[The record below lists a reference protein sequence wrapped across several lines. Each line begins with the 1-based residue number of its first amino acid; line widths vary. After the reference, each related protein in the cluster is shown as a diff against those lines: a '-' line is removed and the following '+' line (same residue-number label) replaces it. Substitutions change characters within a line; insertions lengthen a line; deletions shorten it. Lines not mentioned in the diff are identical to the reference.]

1 MNSINTSGKSRIA
14 GRLFSPSPSSLRIPR
29 GFYPE
34 AQGCEERAT
43 LADWEDVGPTPTG
56 FRLRPWESRNP
67 LGIGKQVT
75 EPWKERRGL
84 THSQTSQPR
93 LSRFALALSLSVSL
107 ISLATAA
114 PADKNAAGAA
124 AKKKEKPVEVSFSQ
138 KRGCFERPF
147 ELRLTASVAGVEI
160 LYTTDGTT
168 PSATNGT
175 LFTGPIKIEQ
185 TTVLRA
191 AAIKKGAKEIRVK
204 THTYI
209 FPADVIRQSNDGLPP
224 AGWPYMWGPNKVDFG
239 MDPRVVEDPKYRD
252 GIIGDLKSLPSMSLV
267 MDLEDL
273 FGKERGI
280 YAEARLSGRENEKL
294 CSLELIQ
301 PDGSDG
307 FQIDC
312 GIRIRGGF
320 SRMPMNP
327 KHSFRFFFRKEY
339 GDGKLNHPVFGKDA
353 AKEFDGFDLRTAQNY
368 SWHMGGDPQ
377 AIFIRDQFNRD
388 TQLAMGHP
396 AARGNFYHLY
406 INGQYWGLY
415 NTCERA
421 EASFA
426 ESYLGGNK
434 DDYDV
439 IKNRGGFASGAG
451 QKTSPYATDGNIE
464 AWKRLYALAKSGLG
478 NSETYQKTLGNNPD
492 GTRNPKY
499 DVLLDPVNLI
509 DYMLVIFYGGNM
521 DSPASKF
528 MGNNMAN
535 NWYGIR
541 SRKGD
546 QGFRFFIWDAEHTLL
561 ELDEDRTGPFPAGD
575 QFEQSNPQWLW
586 QQCLESAEFR
596 MLVADRIQRH
606 FFNEGALTP
615 KSVLARLLVRKKEIE
630 RAVVCESAR
639 WGDIQGGFPFG
650 GPSRRGPD
658 GGDPEPL
665 TRDVEWKTAIDRIV
679 NGYFPKRTTVVLDQ
693 LWMQGL
699 WPDLAAPTLNQHG
712 GHVARGFALTLK
724 AGEGAIYFTLDG
736 SDPRSLGGKTSPKA
750 KTFETPIPISESCVV
765 KCRAFSNGEWSPLN
779 EARFSVA
786 AKP

>member
-1 MNSINTSGKSRIA
+1 LIVLAIA
-14 GRLFSPSPSSLRIPR
+14 FSSAI
-29 GFYPE
+29 
-34 AQGCEERAT
+34 
-43 LADWEDVGPTPTG
+43 
-56 FRLRPWESRNP
+56 
-67 LGIGKQVT
+67 
-75 EPWKERRGL
+75 
-84 THSQTSQPR
+84 
-93 LSRFALALSLSVSL
+93 FA
-107 ISLATAA
+107 AA
-114 PADKNAAGAA
+114 ADKSAAGAD
-124 AKKKEKPVEVSFSQ
+124 AKKKEKPAEVSFSQ
-138 KRGCFERPF
+138 KRGFFERPF
-147 ELRLTASVAGVEI
+147 ELRLKASAPDTEI
-160 LYTTDGTT
+160 RFTTDGTA
-168 PSATNGT
+168 PNATNGT
-175 LFTGPIKIEQ
+175 LFSGPIKIEQ

-191 AAIKKGAKEIRVK
+191 AAVKKGSKETRVK

-209 FPADVIRQSNDGLPP
+209 FPADVIRQSSDGLPP
-224 AGWPYMWGPNKVDFG
+224 AGWLYMWGPNKVDYG

-252 GIIGDLKSLPSMSLV
+252 SIVGDLKSLPSMSLV

-280 YAEARLSGRENEKL
+280 YAEARLSGRENERPS
-294 CSLELIQ
+294 SLELIH
-301 PDGSDG
+301 PDGRDG

-339 GDGKLNHPVFGKDA
+339 GAGKLNHPVFGQDA

-396 AARGNFYHLY
+396 SAHGDFYHLY

-415 NTCERA
+415 NTCERV

-426 ESYLGGNK
+426 ESYLVGNK

-439 IKNRGGFASGAG
+439 IKNRGGFASSAA
-451 QKTSPYATDGNIE
+451 QKTSPYATDGNLE
-464 AWKRLYALAKSGLG
+464 AWRRLYDLAKSGLG
-478 NSETYQKTLGNNPD
+478 NPETYQKILGHNPD
-492 GTRNPKY
+492 GVRNPKF

-509 DYMLVIFYGGNM
+509 DYMLVIIYGGNM

-561 ELDEDRTGPFPAGD
+561 ELEEDRTGPFPAGD

-596 MLVADRIQRH
+596 TLVADRIQRH
-606 FFNEGALTP
+606 FFNGGALTP
-615 KSVLARLLVRKKEIE
+615 ESTAARLLARKKEIE

-639 WGDIQGGFPFG
+639 WGDVQGGFPFG
-650 GPSRRGPD
+650 GPSRRGAD

-665 TRDVEWKTAIDRIV
+665 KRDKEWKTAIDRIV
-679 NGYFPKRTTVVLDQ
+679 NGYFPKRTAVVIDQ
-693 LWMQGL
+693 LWIHGL
-699 WPDLAAPTLNQHG
+699 WPDLAAPALSQFG
-712 GHVARGFALTLK
+712 GPVAKGSALTLK
-724 AGEGAIYFTLDG
+724 TPEGTIYFTLDG
-736 SDPRSLGGKTSPKA
+736 SDPRLIGGKTSPKA
-750 KTFETPIPISESCVV
+750 KAYEAPIPITESGVI
-765 KCRAFSNGEWSPLN
+765 KCRVLSKGEWSPLT
-779 EARFSVA
+779 EAKFSVA
-786 AKP
+786 ARL